1 MPPPAVELLR
11 ERGYEVVV
19 GPSEEPYEPDELA
32 ALVAGADAIVAL
44 LINRIDGALLEAAGP
59 QLKIVAN
66 FAVRYDNV
74 DLAAAARRGVKVSN
88 GSTSLSTRTRVT

>member
-32 ALVAGADAIVAL
+32 ALVAGADAIV
-44 LINRIDGALLEAAGP
+44 INRIDGALLEAAGP